1 MQKKIL
7 VIDDNPHIRE
17 NIAEIL
23 ELADY
28 NVITA
33 ENGKEGVALAQN
45 KLPDIIICDIM
56 MPELDG
62 YGVLYLLSKNPTTS
76 NIPFIFLTA
85 KAEMDDLRKGMNLG
99 ADDYLTKPFEETDLL
114 NAIETRLKRNESF
127 KKIDDNSPE
136 NVNTFF
142 NEAKG
147 TAALEELSDSRKTKQ
162 YNKKEMVYLEDN
174 YPHALFY
181 IAEGKVKTYKTNE
194 DGKELITGVFSKGD
208 FIGYLPLLKE
218 CEYKDSAMA
227 MENSTINLISKADFN
242 QLVHTN
248 KDVSMKFIKML
259 SGNVMEK
266 EGELLKYAYNT
277 VRKRV
282 ADSLLK
288 IGEKYLN
295 ENQDLFALSREDLAN
310 MVGTAPES
318 VIRVLSEFKED
329 KIIETQGRKIRI
341 LDLESLRNIQY

>member
-1 MQKKIL
+1 MQKNIL
-7 VIDDNPHIRE
+7 VIDDNSHIRE

-23 ELADY
+23 ELANY

-33 ENGKEGVALAQN
+33 ENGKEGVAIAQEE
-45 KLPDIIICDIM
+45 LPDIIICDIM

-62 YGVLYLLSKNPTTS
+62 YGVLYLLSKNPVTS

-114 NAIETRLKRNESF
+114 NAIETRIKRNESF
-127 KKIDDNSPE
+127 KSIEDNSPE

-147 TAALEELSDSRKTKQ
+147 TAALEQLSESRKTKQ
-162 YNKKEMVYLEDN
+162 YNKKEMIYLEDN

-181 IAEGKVKTYKTNE
+181 IVDGKVKTYKTNE

-208 FIGYLPLLKE
+208 FIGYLPLLQD
-218 CEYKDSAMA
+218 CEYQDSAMA
-227 MENSTINLISKADFN
+227 MEKSTINVISKADFN

-259 SGNVMEK
+259 SGNIMDK
-266 EGELLKYAYNT
+266 ESELLKYAYNT

-288 IGEKYLN
+288 IGKKYLN

-329 KIIETQGRKIRI
+329 KIIETEGRKIRI
-341 LDLESLRNIQY
+341 LDIESLSNIQY

>member
-1 MQKKIL
+1 M
-7 VIDDNPHIRE
+7 RE

-23 ELADY
+23 ELANY

-33 ENGKEGVALAQN
+33 ENGKEGVAIAQD
-45 KLPDIIICDIM
+45 KKPDVIVCDIM

-62 YGVLYLLSKNPTTS
+62 YGVLYLLSKNTETNS
-76 NIPFIFLTA
+76 IPFIFLTA
-85 KAEMDDLRKGMNLG
+85 KADMNDLRRGMNLG

-114 NAIETRLKRNESF
+114 NAIETRIKRNASF
-127 KKIDDNSPE
+127 KKIIENTPE
-136 NVNTFF
+136 NLNLFF

-147 TAALEELSDSRKTKQ
+147 TAALTELSETRKTKQ
-162 YNKKEMVYLEDN
+162 YNKKDMIYLEDN

-181 IAEGKVKTYKTNE
+181 IVEGKIKTFKTNS
-194 DGKELITGVFSKGD
+194 DGKELITGIYSKGD
-208 FIGYLPLLKE
+208 FIGYLPLLKD
-218 CEYKDSAMA
+218 CEYQDSAMA
-227 MENSTINLISKADFN
+227 MDKSILKIISKGDFN
-242 QLVHTN
+242 QLVNTN

-259 SGNVMEK
+259 SGNIMEK
-266 EGELLKYAYNT
+266 ETELLKYAYNT

-288 IGEKYLN
+288 ICKKYLA
-295 ENQDLFALSREDLAN
+295 ENQELLSISREDLAN

-329 KIIETQGRKIRI
+329 KIIETEGRKIRI
-341 LDLESLRNIQY
+341 LDINRLKNIQY